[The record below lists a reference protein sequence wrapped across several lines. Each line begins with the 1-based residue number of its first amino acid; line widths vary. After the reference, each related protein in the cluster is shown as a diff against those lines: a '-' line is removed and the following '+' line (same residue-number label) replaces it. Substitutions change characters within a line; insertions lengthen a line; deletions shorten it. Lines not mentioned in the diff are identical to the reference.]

1 MIISG
6 VAFIFMCML
15 KETYAP
21 ALLRKK
27 AKLRR
32 KEQDDDRYWSRYD
45 SKISFWPLLKVNLSR
60 PFVMVFTEP
69 IWSAPHWRLTVE
81 GLNLIAPQ
89 YVLERI
95 HSDHLRHSIS
105 LLRCI
110 PFSFHWYPRM
120 VHRSNRT
127 CIYRPSC
134 RYVHLRAASSDAKR
148 LSGLHAIFREQRA
161 LRTPPYCP
169 LAQTFPSKKED

>member
-6 VAFIFMCML
+6 VGCICLCMV

-45 SKISFWPLLKVNLSR
+45 SKVKFWPLLKVNLSR

-69 IWSAPHWRLTVE
+69 IWSD
-81 GLNLIAPQ
+81 
-89 YVLERI
+89 VL
-95 HSDHLRHSIS
+95 S
-105 LLRCI
+105 L
-110 PFSFHWYPRM
+110 
-120 VHRSNRT
+120 
-127 CIYRPSC
+127 
-134 RYVHLRAASSDAKR
+134 
-148 LSGLHAIFREQRA
+148 
-161 LRTPPYCP
+161 
-169 LAQTFPSKKED
+169 SKL